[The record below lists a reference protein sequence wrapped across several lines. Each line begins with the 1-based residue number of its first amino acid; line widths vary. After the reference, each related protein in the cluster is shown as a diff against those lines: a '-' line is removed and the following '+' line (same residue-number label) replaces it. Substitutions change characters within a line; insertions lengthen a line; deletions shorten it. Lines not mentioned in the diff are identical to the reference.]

1 MNAVDRLKSL
11 LAQPPPAMPDPGE
24 FIYVYLPQDIEPD
37 ERYERYQEPLDAE
50 LRLHGAGWVSGGGS
64 LLSDELEDG
73 SRECIHVGV
82 DVDAVDVPRAREILR
97 TQLPSL
103 GAPPGT
109 RLLYRDGEAAL
120 EDWFDGETWTL
131 ALEQEEDD

>member
-1 MNAVDRLKSL
+1 MSAVDNLKDL
-11 LAQPPPAMPDPGE
+11 LKGSPPAMPDLGE

-64 LLSDELEDG
+64 LMGDELEDG
-73 SRECIHVGV
+73 TQECLHVGV

-97 TQLPSL
+97 TLLPSL
-103 GAPPGT
+103 GAPVGT
-109 RLLYRDGEAAL
+109 RVMYHDDGDRPL
-120 EDWFDGETWTL
+120 EDRYDGVGWIL
-131 ALEQEEDD
+131 AAEPEGD

>member
-1 MNAVDRLKSL
+1 MAAVDSLKDL
-11 LAQPPPAMPDPGE
+11 LHDAPPAMPDHGE

-50 LRLHGAGWVSGGGS
+50 LRLYGAGWVSGGGS
-64 LLSDELEDG
+64 MMGDELEDG
-73 SRECIHVGV
+73 TEECLHVGV

-97 TQLPSL
+97 TLLPSL

-109 RLLYRDGEAAL
+109 RVMYREGEHPL
-120 EDWFDGETWTL
+120 EDCFDGAGWRL
-131 ALEQEEDD
+131 AAEQED

>member
-1 MNAVDRLKSL
+1 MAAVDSLKDL
-11 LAQPPPAMPDPGE
+11 LDGSPPAMPDHGE

-64 LLSDELEDG
+64 MMGDELEDG
-73 SRECIHVGV
+73 TEECLHVGV

-97 TQLPSL
+97 TLLPSL

-109 RLLYRDGEAAL
+109 RVLYHEGERAL
-120 EDWFDGETWTL
+120 EDWFDGEAWAL
-131 ALEQEEDD
+131 ALEQEED